1 MQVSKWVTLLM
12 AILSLII
19 VAAML
24 KSTNLYY
31 MASVLMTLPGFSYLI
46 GWFTLRGLE
55 FEREL
60 PGVLWEGETGEVV
73 YSIKNPTRYTRFFL
87 SVSESFPDWIEAQDQ
102 EPPLFNVAAR
112 DSTRIAHV
120 VRFLKRGVF
129 KATSFTVQAIDPL
142 GIFTFTKSF
151 PCEGEIIVYPR
162 PRRLDPLPLSGADR
176 YGWQEFTITAPRGG
190 SVEPDG
196 VREYVPGDSLRRIH
210 WRQTARTGRLAVL
223 EFEESQSIQIAIY
236 LDLAQGTD
244 TGKEL
249 ETTLEYAV
257 RFAASAAQQALRQGA
272 GIRLLMP
279 TFDEAPL
286 AISAGAGGRG
296 ESHFLTI
303 LDTLARVKSTSNEPV
318 EEALSHAASSLP
330 PGSTLVVITPQSSKA
345 LSNAVVNCA
354 TNSNSNVIVA
364 YIDPDSFT
372 SGKTRGADSQK
383 KQFFNELLAANVL
396 TLLVRQNAEGD
407 IQPEVKR
414 YV

>member
-73 YSIKNPTRYTRFFL
+73 YSIKNPTRYARFFL

-236 LDLAQGTD
+236 LDLARGTD

-303 LDTLARVKSTSNEPV
+303 LDTLARVKSASNEPV